1 VSKLS
6 MDFWCTSS
14 AELIDTCGIGMI
26 VPANILCTNKS
37 ATLSKPLDSGAFKID
52 VGIVVELRINGA
64 ITKMRCLK

>member
-1 VSKLS
+1 
-6 MDFWCTSS
+6 
-14 AELIDTCGIGMI
+14 MI